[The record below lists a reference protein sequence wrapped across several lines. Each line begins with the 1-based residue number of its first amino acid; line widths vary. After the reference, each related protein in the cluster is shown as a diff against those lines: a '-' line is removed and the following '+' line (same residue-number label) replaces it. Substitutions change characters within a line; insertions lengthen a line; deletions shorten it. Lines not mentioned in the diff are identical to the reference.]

1 MERKLKM
8 RVLIAKPGLGG
19 HDRNAKKI
27 AQGLKD
33 EGFEVVFTGLRQT
46 PSQIVD
52 AALLYEVDAVGL
64 SLSDMVQGSLA
75 TQMHSLIARD
85 VVLFGFGS
93 IREEDVPAL
102 LKSQGIMNVV
112 LFGGGSIREEDIPA
126 LTGAGLEAVFPAGA
140 SVTDMAEF
148 LRRRCALTGTY

>member
-19 HDRNAKKI
+19 HDRHAKKI

-52 AALLYEVDAVGL
+52 AAVLQEVDAVGL
-64 SLSDMVQGSLA
+64 SLLNEGQSDLVAQV
-75 TQMHSLIARD
+75 I
-85 VVLFGFGS
+85 
-93 IREEDVPAL
+93 AL
-102 LKSQGIMNVV
+102 LKHQGFMDVV
-112 LFGGGSIREEDIPA
+112 LFGGGSLREEDLPA
-126 LTGAGLEAVFPAGA
+126 LRSAGLEAVFPDGA
-140 SVTDMAEF
+140 PIADVADF
-148 LRRRCALTGTY
+148 LRRRFALPGTY

>member
-19 HDRNAKKI
+19 HDRRAKQI
-27 AQGLKD
+27 AQGLK
-33 EGFEVVFTGLRQT
+33 EQGFEVIFTGLRQT

-85 VVLFGFGS
+85 VVLLGFGS

-102 LKSQGIMNVV
+102 L
-112 LFGGGSIREEDIPA
+112 
-126 LTGAGLEAVFPAGA
+126 GAGLEAVFPAES
-140 SVTDMAEF
+140 SVEDMADF

>member
-19 HDRNAKKI
+19 HDRRAKQI
-27 AQGLKD
+27 AQGLK
-33 EGFEVVFTGLRQT
+33 EQGFEVVFTGLRQT

-52 AALLYEVDAVGL
+52 AARLHEVDAVGL
-64 SLSDMVQGSLA
+64 SLTD
-75 TQMHSLIARD
+75 IAPLDLTAQIRSHGAMD
-85 VVLFGFGS
+85 AVLFGFGD

-102 LKSQGIMNVV
+102 L
-112 LFGGGSIREEDIPA
+112 
-126 LTGAGLEAVFPAGA
+126 GAGLEAVFPAGA
-140 SVTDMAEF
+140 SVNDMADY

>member
-19 HDRNAKKI
+19 HDRRAKQI
-27 AQGLKD
+27 AQGLK
-33 EGFEVVFTGLRQT
+33 EQGFEVIFTGLRQT
-46 PSQIVD
+46 PGQIVD

-85 VVLFGFGS
+85 VVLLGFGS

-102 LKSQGIMNVV
+102 L
-112 LFGGGSIREEDIPA
+112 
-126 LTGAGLEAVFPAGA
+126 GAGLEAVFPAES
-140 SVTDMAEF
+140 SVEDMADF

>member
-46 PSQIVD
+46 PGQIAD
-52 AALLYEVDAVGL
+52 SALSHEVDAVGL
-64 SLSDMVQGSLA
+64 SLPDSAQADLAKQVQALLQG
-75 TQMHSLIARD
+75 QGIMD
-85 VVLFGFGS
+85 VVLLGFGS

-102 LKSQGIMNVV
+102 RQ
-112 LFGGGSIREEDIPA
+112 
-126 LTGAGLEAVFPAGA
+126 AGLEAVFPVGA
-140 SVTDMAEF
+140 SVDDMADF
-148 LRRRCALTGTY
+148 LRRRCAMSGSY

>member
-19 HDRNAKKI
+19 HDRHAKKI

-46 PSQIVD
+46 PGQIVD
-52 AALLYEVDAVGL
+52 AAVTEQVDAVGL
-64 SLSDMVQGSLA
+64 SLLGEGQADLVVQ
-75 TQMHSLIARD
+75 
-85 VVLFGFGS
+85 VN
-93 IREEDVPAL
+93 AL
-102 LKSQGIMNVV
+102 LKSQGIMDMV
-112 LFGGGSIREEDIPA
+112 LFGGGSLREEDIPA
-126 LTGAGLEAVFPAGA
+126 LTAAGLEAVFPDGA
-140 SVTDMAEF
+140 SIAEVADF

>member
-1 MERKLKM
+1 MERQLKM

-19 HDRNAKKI
+19 HDRRAKQI
-27 AQGLKD
+27 AQGLK
-33 EGFEVVFTGLRQT
+33 EQGVEVIFTGLRQT

-52 AALLYEVDAVGL
+52 AALLHEVDAVGL

-102 LKSQGIMNVV
+102 L
-112 LFGGGSIREEDIPA
+112 
-126 LTGAGLEAVFPAGA
+126 GAGLEAVFPAES
-140 SVTDMAEF
+140 SVEDMADF